1 MQASL
6 QQVPSAAKRALQ
18 LKPHAEEADAEEQ
31 AQAAMSVVLK
41 EALPVSWVFRA
52 CCCGFVW
59 TTLRSQ
65 DRGILYKLLSKFG
78 CQLSLGYFMLVSGA
92 ALPPN

>member
-31 AQAAMSVVLK
+31 AQAAMSVVLE

-52 CCCGFVW
+52 CCCGFAR
-59 TTLRSQ
+59 TTVE
-65 DRGILYKLLSKFG
+65 
-78 CQLSLGYFMLVSGA
+78 VSGQGA
-92 ALPPN
+92 SLKGYS